1 MGEKLRSE
9 TTMLSAVLSVFLLL
23 IALHML
29 FGTRRKRI
37 VAVMSRD
44 CGYCRRAHT
53 DITESHKEGEF
64 EIVEPSA
71 VESNPELFGELR
83 GAGYTGS
90 VPFFYNRECGKTVT
104 GYRPTSALLAALR

>member
-1 MGEKLRSE
+1 MKLESE
-9 TTMLSAVLSVFLLL
+9 TTMLSAVLSVFLFL
-23 IALHML
+23 IAMHML

-37 VAVMSRD
+37 LAVMSPN
-44 CGYCRRAHT
+44 CGHCRRAHT
-53 DITESHKEGEF
+53 DIAESKKTSEF

-104 GYRPTSALLAALR
+104 GYRPTSALLAALK